1 MKASITIPTDLSEI
15 TLSDYQKFLTV
26 SELYPDNH
34 NFLAQKIIEIFCHVK
49 PENVRLIK
57 AVDVDS
63 IVRKITKVLES
74 KPKDLVENFKLNGV
88 EYWFHPDLDD
98 MSFGEYIDADSYL
111 ADIKEIHASMN
122 VFYRPIKTK
131 VGNKYTLQ
139 DYDPGKKD
147 RLLNMPMDAVI
158 SSMEFFFL
166 LSNQLSNVM
175 ATYFNDPKNQQAL
188 KEDSMLDGDG
198 MDQFSYLLE
207 KTLTKLKIQLP

>member
-15 TLSDYQKFLTV
+15 TLSDYQKFLAV

-57 AVDVDS
+57 AVDADS
-63 IVRKITKVLES
+63 IVRKITKVLE
-74 KPKDLVENFKLNGV
+74 
-88 EYWFHPDLDD
+88 
-98 MSFGEYIDADSYL
+98 
-111 ADIKEIHASMN
+111 
-122 VFYRPIKTK
+122 
-131 VGNKYTLQ
+131 VGNKYTLES
-139 DYDPGKKD
+139 YDPGKKD

-166 LSNQLSNVM
+166 LSNQLLNVM
-175 ATYFNDPKNQQAL
+175 TTYFSDPKNQQVL
-188 KEDSMLDGDG
+188 KEDSMLGGDG

>member
-15 TLSDYQKFLTV
+15 TLSDYQKFLAV
-26 SELYPDNH
+26 SELYPDTH

-57 AVDVDS
+57 AVDADS

-122 VFYRPIKTK
+122 VFYRPIKNK
-131 VGNKYTLQ
+131 VGNKYTLES
-139 DYDPGKKD
+139 YDPGKKD

-175 ATYFNDPKNQQAL
+175 TTYFSDPKNQQAL
-188 KEDSMLDGDG
+188 KADSMLGGDG

>member
-57 AVDVDS
+57 AVDADS

-122 VFYRPIKTK
+122 VFYRPIKNK

-139 DYDPGKKD
+139 DYDPGEKD

-175 ATYFNDPKNQQAL
+175 TTYFSDPKNRQAL
-188 KEDSMLDGDG
+188 KEDSMLGGDG